1 MFDNVQARYVLR
13 AVLVGV
19 AGFVVS
25 LQASS
30 TGSDL
35 EASEWRNAVIA
46 GVLAALS
53 YAGIGAAVPAVEPSI
68 GVKRDDTP

>member
-1 MFDNVQARYVLR
+1 MFDSVTARYVLR
-13 AVLVGV
+13 GILFGVWGFAV
-19 AGFVVS
+19 A

-46 GVLAALS
+46 GVLGALG
-53 YAGIGAAVPAVEPSI
+53 YWGVGAAVPAVEPNI
-68 GVKRDDTP
+68 GNKREG

>member
-1 MFDNVQARYVLR
+1 MFDSVQARFVLR
-13 AVLVGV
+13 CFLYGL

-35 EASEWRNAVIA
+35 ESSEWRNAVIA
-46 GVLAALS
+46 GVLAGLA

-68 GVKRDDTP
+68 GNKRDQ